1 MHRDASGWAAARCVG
16 AWVQQQ
22 LTGLQ
27 DAKYLQ
33 QVADQLHAVLNL
45 FIYNID
51 GSTTQQL
58 TEQAGACRD
67 SDQVQQAL
75 LQHAQAV
82 GWPAL
87 QRCFFQD
94 QYETWATTVLT
105 GEHHEIILACYILAP
120 RHLSLLLPVALSAS
134 CGS

>member
-1 MHRDASGWAAARCVG
+1 MQRDAAGWAAARFVG

-27 DAKYLQ
+27 DATDLQ
-33 QVADQLHAVLNL
+33 QVADRLHAVLNL
-45 FIYNID
+45 FIY
-51 GSTTQQL
+51 STDDSSSQQL
-58 TEQAGACRD
+58 AEQAGACAD

-105 GEHHEIILACYILAP
+105 GE
-120 RHLSLLLPVALSAS
+120 RN
-134 CGS
+134 